1 MVEVVVTDE
10 FERWYTDLSLD
21 EQIPIDRVVDLLAE
35 KGVTL
40 DFPYSSAIEGSRYA
54 LRELRIQVKGQPY
67 RIFYIFDRKRQAVL
81 LLGGNKQGQDRFY
94 EEEIPRTERIWEQYL
109 EEQRLEDERAKRE
122 R

>member
-109 EEQRLEDERAKRE
+109 EEQRLKDERAKRE